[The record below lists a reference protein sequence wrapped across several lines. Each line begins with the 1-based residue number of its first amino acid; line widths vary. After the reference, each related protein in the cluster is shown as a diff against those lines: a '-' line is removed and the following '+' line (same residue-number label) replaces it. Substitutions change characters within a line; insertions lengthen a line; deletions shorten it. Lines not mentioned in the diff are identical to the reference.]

1 MKATIHPEY
10 VAATVSCACGNT
22 WQTRAT
28 RPQLRVESCN
38 LCNPLFLGE
47 ERIVRAAGSRLERF
61 HRRYGLRPAV
71 N

>member
-28 RPQLRVESCN
+28 RPALRVESCSV
-38 LCNPLFLGE
+38 CNALFLGE
-47 ERIVRAAGSRLERF
+47 ERIVRAAGSRVERF
-61 HRRYGLRPAV
+61 RSRYAARSAV
-71 N
+71 K

>member
-47 ERIVRAAGSRLERF
+47 ERIVRAAGSRVERF
-61 HRRYGLRPAV
+61 QRRYGLRPAV